1 MRAVGLVPNRDRPLA
16 HALARRATTW
26 LTENDIDVRIPMAE
40 AVASGLAEYGVA
52 ESDFV
57 DGLDLVV
64 SLGGDGTM
72 LHTAALVFPSDV
84 AVLGVNAG
92 NLGYLNA
99 FEADDLEVAL
109 AMVRDEKHSISRRVV
124 LKCVVES
131 DGAAGGVWH
140 GLNEVVLEKLSA
152 GRMVRLAVAIND
164 ETFTSYA
171 ADGVVVATPTGST
184 AYSFSLRGPIVS
196 PTANVL
202 LLTPISPHMLFDRS
216 LVLSGDETI
225 DFTVTA
231 DRPVSVNIDGRPV
244 GELASGDRVRCTAA
258 AQRIAIVA
266 APDTA
271 FHQILKAKFELPD
284 R

>member
-1 MRAVGLVPNRDRPLA
+1 MRAVGLVPNRDRPVA
-16 HALARRATTW
+16 HELARRATRW
-26 LTENDIDVRIPMAE
+26 LLERNIEVRIPLAE
-40 AVASGLAEYGVA
+40 ANAAGLTEHGV
-52 ESDFV
+52 EERDFV
-57 DGLDLVV
+57 AGLDLVV

-72 LHTAALVFPSDV
+72 LHTATLVFPADV
-84 AVLGVNAG
+84 PILGINAG

-99 FEADDLEVAL
+99 FEASDLEAAL
-109 AMVRDEKHSISRRVV
+109 SMVRDDAHSISSRVV
-124 LKCVVES
+124 LQCTVES
-131 DGAAGGVWH
+131 AGAAAGEWH
-140 GLNEVVLEKLSA
+140 GLNEVVLEKISA

-164 ETFTSYA
+164 EPFTSYA

-216 LVLSGDETI
+216 LVLGGDETI

-231 DRPVSVNIDGRPV
+231 DRPVAINIDGRPI
-244 GELASGDRVRCTAA
+244 GELATGDRVRCTAA
-258 AQRIAIVA
+258 SQRIAIVA
-266 APDTA
+266 APDIA